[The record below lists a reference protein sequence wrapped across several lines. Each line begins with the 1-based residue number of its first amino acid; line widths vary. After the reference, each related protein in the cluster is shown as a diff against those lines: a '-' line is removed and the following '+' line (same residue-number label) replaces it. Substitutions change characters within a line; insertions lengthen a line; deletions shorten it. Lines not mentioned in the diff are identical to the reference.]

1 MVLLFSWLQYKTSG
15 KFVALLQK
23 NTKTQPFFGALLGL
37 TPGCGGAIIVMPLY
51 IKKVVTFGTVIATLA
66 ATLGDAA
73 FLLIAKAPNDA
84 AVVHLVAFVT
94 AVLWGMLI
102 DKLQITHDQP
112 LGRFSKNFQQLK
124 THAKKEVDPVSF
136 IDSIEGEE
144 RNESLGYRITHQ
156 GYVLWWWVCLVGLIL
171 GVTLLV
177 KASDPNYALEL
188 TFDPNHKD
196 AIFNYVGLFGTLLSI
211 ILFIAGKHFIGD
223 DTLEALR
230 DKLTSSKETLIHA
243 ASETAF
249 VTFWVLLAYLIYEY
263 GMYFSNLDFAQMI
276 VNSGPLSILFGD
288 LVTHYILTT
297 SCFIFFMGIGAWC
310 YDQKLKK
317 IKLFKVEY
325 LLSCLSLFIILLPVM
340 SFNFN
345 ESISFSLLMFFII
358 TIAFNHLFFFF

>member
-73 FLLIAKAPNDA
+73 FLLIAKAPKDA

-112 LGRFSKNFQQLK
+112 LGRFSKNFHQLN
-124 THAKKEVDPVSF
+124 TQAKKEIDPVSF

-144 RNESLGYRITHQ
+144 RNQSLGYKITHQ
-156 GYVLWWWVCLVGLIL
+156 GYVLWWWICLVGLIL

-188 TFDPNHKD
+188 TFDPDHKD

-276 VNSGPLSILFGD
+276 VSSGPLSILFGAGIG
-288 LVTHYILTT
+288 LIPGCGPQILFVAAYTEGLLPMSVLIAHAISQDGDALFPLIARNSKAAIWSTVITT
-297 SCFIFFMGIGAWC
+297 IPAIIVGLAWFYFMG
-310 YDQKLKK
+310 
-317 IKLFKVEY
+317 
-325 LLSCLSLFIILLPVM
+325 
-340 SFNFN
+340 N
-345 ESISFSLLMFFII
+345 
-358 TIAFNHLFFFF
+358 